1 MHSLAILQTD
11 LLCMLEFRTER
22 AEREEIK
29 QTFRLDFHQLCTH
42 CQSVAES
49 RPSREIAGVR
59 SFMRIEGIER
69 FQSILNEFDPLWTTA
84 GEVWER
90 QACDEVSERS

>member
-1 MHSLAILQTD
+1 MHSLAILRTD
-11 LLCMLEFRTER
+11 LLCMLEFRAER
-22 AEREEIK
+22 AERKEIE

-42 CQSVAES
+42 CQSVTES
-49 RPSREIAGVR
+49 RPSREIAGVW
-59 SFMRIEGIER
+59 SFMRVECVKR
-69 FQSILNEFDPLWTTA
+69 FQGILNELHPLWTTA